1 MEINLGIL
9 LTLLLIVVPFWKI
22 CEKAGYSGWLSLLV
36 MLPLINI
43 GFLFFLAFSDWP
55 RDRTKPTDFGGQ

>member
-43 GFLFFLAFSDWP
+43 GFLFFLAFADWP
-55 RDRTKPTDFGGQ
+55 RDRDNPVS

>member
-55 RDRTKPTDFGGQ
+55 RDRRDPGDIGG

>member
-1 MEINLGIL
+1 MEINLGFL
-9 LTLLLIVVPFWKI
+9 LALLLIVVPFWKI

-43 GFLFFLAFSDWP
+43 GFLFFLAFADWP
-55 RDRTKPTDFGGQ
+55 RDKESGQP

>member
-36 MLPLINI
+36 MIPLINI

-55 RDRTKPTDFGGQ
+55 RDRPAS

>member
-22 CEKAGYSGWLSLLV
+22 CEKAGYSGWLSLL
-36 MLPLINI
+36 LLIPLVNI

-55 RDRTKPTDFGGQ
+55 RDRGNPGA

>member
-36 MLPLINI
+36 MIPLINI

-55 RDRTKPTDFGGQ
+55 RDRPAN

>member
-36 MLPLINI
+36 MIPLINI

-55 RDRTKPTDFGGQ
+55 RDRPVS